1 MAHLIKIG
9 NSQGIRIPQA
19 LIKQANLQDQKFEIQ
34 VVDNGLLITPTKKTR
49 PCVIVSPNEMNCL
62 KTVLIA
68 PMTTK
73 GFHAPSRVELQFQY
87 KTGLVLLDQLRS
99 VDKSGLVKKLGT
111 IDAETQ
117 KMISSTLVDI
127 FEM

>member
-1 MAHLIKIG
+1 MVVKRFDVYLIELDPAIG
-9 NSQGIRIPQA
+9 S
-19 LIKQANLQDQKFEIQ
+19 EI
-34 VVDNGLLITPTKKTR
+34 KKTR

-73 GFHAPSRVELQFQY
+73 GFHAPSRVELQFQD

-99 VDKSGLVKKLGT
+99 VDKSRLVKKLGT
-111 IDAETQ
+111 IDTKAQ
-117 KMISSTLVDI
+117 KMISSTLVDM
-127 FEM
+127 FEL

>member
-1 MAHLIKIG
+1 MVVNRFDVYLIELDPAIG
-9 NSQGIRIPQA
+9 S
-19 LIKQANLQDQKFEIQ
+19 EI
-34 VVDNGLLITPTKKTR
+34 KKTR

-73 GFHAPSRVELQFQY
+73 GFQAPSRVELQFQD
-87 KTGLVLLDQLRS
+87 KTGLILLDQLRS
-99 VDKSGLVKKLGT
+99 VDKSRLIKKLGAV
-111 IDAETQ
+111 DSKTQ
-117 KMISSTLVDI
+117 KIISSTLVNM

>member
-1 MAHLIKIG
+1 MVVNRFDVYLIELDPTIG
-9 NSQGIRIPQA
+9 S
-19 LIKQANLQDQKFEIQ
+19 EI
-34 VVDNGLLITPTKKTR
+34 KKTR

-73 GFHAPSRVELQFQY
+73 GFHAPSRVELEFQD
-87 KTGLVLLDQLRS
+87 KAGLILLDQLRS
-99 VDKSGLVKKLGT
+99 VDKSRLIKKLGT
-111 IDAETQ
+111 VDSKTQ
-117 KMISSTLVDI
+117 KIISSTLVTI

>member
-1 MAHLIKIG
+1 MVVKRFDVYLIELDPAIG
-9 NSQGIRIPQA
+9 S
-19 LIKQANLQDQKFEIQ
+19 EI
-34 VVDNGLLITPTKKTR
+34 KKTR

-73 GFHAPSRVELQFQY
+73 GFHAPSRVELQFQD

-99 VDKSGLVKKLGT
+99 VDKSRLVKKLGT
-111 IDAETQ
+111 IDAKAQ
-117 KMISSTLVDI
+117 KMISSTLVDM
-127 FEM
+127 FEL

>member
-1 MAHLIKIG
+1 MVVNRFDVYLIELDPTIG
-9 NSQGIRIPQA
+9 S
-19 LIKQANLQDQKFEIQ
+19 EI
-34 VVDNGLLITPTKKTR
+34 KKTR
-49 PCVIVSPNEMNCL
+49 PCIIVSPNEMNGL

-73 GFHAPSRVELQFQY
+73 GFYAPSRVELQFQD

-99 VDKSGLVKKLGT
+99 VDKSRLVKKLGT
-111 IDAETQ
+111 IDTQTQ
-117 KMISSTLVDI
+117 KTISSTLVDM